1 MSITI
6 TVPREIETELQDKAM
21 QQNLSVEELA
31 IALLSHALDREPA
44 FPTPEEVVAEIQS
57 MQPNPIR
64 LRPANGSL
72 AEALRDAPDDPDFDL
87 SVWNQE
93 WAMVEAEMKMMSRTR
108 LGYDIG

>member
-1 MSITI
+1 MSVS
-6 TVPREIETELQDKAM
+6 TVNPFERE
-21 QQNLSVEELA
+21 SV
-31 IALLSHALDREPA
+31 
-44 FPTPEEVVAEIQS
+44 FPSLEEVVAEIRAIH
-57 MQPNPIR
+57 PNPAS
-64 LRPANGSL
+64 LRPASGSL